1 MHINHML
8 KLLTPMILAIVL
20 FVIGENVLGILVL
33 VICSIYLVRAKS
45 KERLKEIDYL
55 PDLQF
60 PDQDQD

>member
-8 KLLTPMILAIVL
+8 KLLPPMILAIVL